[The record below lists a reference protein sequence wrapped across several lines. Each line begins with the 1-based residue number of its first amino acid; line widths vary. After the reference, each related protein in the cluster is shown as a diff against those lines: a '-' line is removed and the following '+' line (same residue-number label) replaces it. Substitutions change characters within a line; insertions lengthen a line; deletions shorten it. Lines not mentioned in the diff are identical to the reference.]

1 MTFFSIS
8 FLAASGGPG
17 VIEDGE
23 DLDPSVQDYTD
34 EDYNDVFD
42 SSNG

>member
-1 MTFFSIS
+1 MYLFS
-8 FLAASGGPG
+8 AAGIG
-17 VIEDGE
+17 VVDDVVE

-42 SSNG
+42 ATSNG